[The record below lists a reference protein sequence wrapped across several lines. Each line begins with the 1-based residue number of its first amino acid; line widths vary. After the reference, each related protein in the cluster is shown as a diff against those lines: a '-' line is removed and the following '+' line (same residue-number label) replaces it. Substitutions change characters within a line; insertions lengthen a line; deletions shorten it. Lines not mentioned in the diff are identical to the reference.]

1 MKYGSIAVIGVIILL
16 IGFSMP
22 STETITSESCTE
34 GVNFGDSRIGG
45 GCVES
50 QTEVPNTTRG
60 PVIFVGF
67 ALALVGGTM
76 ALLDDG
82 DSKEGNRNLADVPV
96 KDGSTQESN
105 SSINNVGSNTTK
117 IRITAKTR
125 DPDTGETA
133 TSELTIET
141 TDINEAKNQFLQHC
155 NQDGIEVV
163 SELQTEII
171 D

>member
-1 MKYGSIAVIGVIILL
+1 MKYGTIAAIGVVILL
-16 IGFSMP
+16 VGFSMP

-67 ALALVGGTM
+67 ALTLVGGTM
-76 ALLDDG
+76 TLIDG
-82 DSKEGNRNLADVPV
+82 GLSKAANRNLVDIPA
-96 KDGSTQESN
+96 KDGSTQESS
-105 SSINNVGSNTTK
+105 SSINNVGGNTTK
-117 IRITAKTR
+117 IRITAQTR
-125 DPDTGETA
+125 DSDTGETA

-155 NQDGIEVV
+155 NQEGIEVV

>member
-1 MKYGSIAVIGVIILL
+1 MKYGTIAAIGVVILL
-16 IGFSMP
+16 VGFSMP

-67 ALALVGGTM
+67 ALTLVGGTM
-76 ALLDDG
+76 TLIDG
-82 DSKEGNRNLADVPV
+82 GLSKAANRNLVDIPA
-96 KDGSTQESN
+96 KDGSTQESS
-105 SSINNVGSNTTK
+105 SSINNVGGNTTK
-117 IRITAKTR
+117 IRITAQTR
-125 DPDTGETA
+125 DSDTGETA

-155 NQDGIEVV
+155 NQEGIEVV
-163 SELQTEII
+163 SELQSEII